1 METIDSLDPRI
12 KRWNLQQQRTKEYA
26 IPTLDQL
33 PTYEVFIQP
42 REGKAFEHAGIVH
55 AATSDMAFLFA
66 KEQFSRRN
74 SCYGMWVTP
83 SEKVWVTGFTDMEE
97 NVYDAIEAK
106 AIESKLPVDDFD
118 VFHLYKRGKQHKH
131 MGQVQAHDYIEALG
145 KAKVSFDGS
154 RPVLNI
160 WLVNSI
166 DIYASTP
173 EDQVVWSTLKQKTHR
188 EVISYRAGDKL
199 KNFKQQKDE

>member
-1 METIDSLDPRI
+1 MDTIDSLDPRI
-12 KRWNLQQQRTKEYA
+12 KRWNLQQQRTQEYSS
-26 IPTLDQL
+26 PTLDQL

-42 REGKAFEHAGIVH
+42 REEKAFEHAGIVH

-74 SCYGMWVTP
+74 SCSGMWVTP
-83 SEKVWVTGFTDMEE
+83 SEKVWVTSFTDMEE
-97 NVYDAIEAK
+97 NVYDAIEL
-106 AIESKLPVDDFD
+106 INLQPKLPTDDFD

-131 MGQVQAHDYIEALG
+131 MGQVKAPNHSEALSR
-145 KAKVSFDGS
+145 AKVRFDGS

-160 WLVNSI
+160 WLVKSI
-166 DIYASTP
+166 DIHASTP

-199 KNFKQQKDE
+199 KNFKHLKDE